1 MAKKVMV
8 FIGLGIGDNARMFEE
23 ERLNLFLLSALT
35 EGGKGQNEAAKARRR
50 VKTAELQDTS

>member
-23 ERLNLFLLSALT
+23 ERLNFLLSAPT